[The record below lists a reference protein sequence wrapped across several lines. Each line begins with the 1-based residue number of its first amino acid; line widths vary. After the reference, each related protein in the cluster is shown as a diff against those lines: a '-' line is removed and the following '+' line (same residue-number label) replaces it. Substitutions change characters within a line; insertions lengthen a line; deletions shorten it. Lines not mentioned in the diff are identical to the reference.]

1 MNFENPELLD
11 KILENPQQAMR
22 LAMILR
28 HKHKEVPDA
37 ILNSLISDSMM
48 GSNFARTLAEDYI
61 LMDETVPEQLLKKI
75 SENPKDAYYLA
86 KYYKKNNQRIPE
98 IIFQTV
104 KQSQY
109 YGQSLEENEET
120 STSFQQDFLKKI
132 LKSEDLTLRYAAA
145 LLKNNKPIPD
155 YVHDAIIAFKDSR
168 TSRHYSHYLITRD
181 INVPDKILVNVAMDN
196 DESFELATS
205 LFKDLGK
212 IAPDVILYSLATNPK
227 YASEYGIMLLNKK
240 YINQRILKILED
252 GIARKTKDKPDEY
265 SNEQAGLYAVVYT
278 RILGDLPNPKIMK
291 QVTPKYLTY
300 VAMNL
305 LGHKKEVPQEILD
318 KIASNPPRSFAFIS
332 QYKLAYGAK
341 KLPANYNKIKLS
353 AKKYEYDTI

>member
-28 HKHKEVPDA
+28 HKNQEVPENV
-37 ILNSLISDSMM
+37 LNSLVSDNMM
-48 GSNFARTLAEDYI
+48 GANFARTLAQDYI
-61 LMDETVPEQLLKKI
+61 LTDEDVPLQLLKRI
-75 SENPKDAYYLA
+75 SESPKDAFYLA

-109 YGQSLEENEET
+109 YGQSLDEDEET
-120 STSFQQDFLKKI
+120 SSSFQQDFLKKI
-132 LKSEDLTLRYAAA
+132 LKNEDLTLRYTAA
-145 LLKNNKPIPD
+145 LLKNNQPVPD
-155 YVHDAIIAFKDSR
+155 YVHNAIIAFNDAR
-168 TSRHYSHYLITRD
+168 TSRHFSHYLITHD

-196 DESFELATS
+196 EESFQLAEN
-205 LFKDLGK
+205 LFKNLGK
-212 IAPDVILYSLATNPK
+212 IAPDVILYSLATNPE
-227 YASEYGIMLLNKK
+227 YASNYGILLLNKK

-252 GIARKTKDKPDEY
+252 GIARKSTSEHNEH

-278 RILGDLPNPKIMK
+278 RILADLPSPKIMK
-291 QVTPKYLTY
+291 LVTPKYLTY

-305 LGHKKEVPQEILD
+305 LSHKKEVPQEILD

-341 KLPANYNKIKLS
+341 KLPPNYNKIKLA